1 VTADWMFGGL
11 LGVVGLDV
19 LWFLVRLALP
29 VEMERHASAKALRA
43 HRRPHCFAELY
54 AVEAEVSRY
63 DIQPGATLPT
73 IGTALVRVLGVVSQL
88 ITVQQKP
95 EVGKVPPRAPLVK
108 R

>member
-1 VTADWMFGGL
+1 
-11 LGVVGLDV
+11 
-19 LWFLVRLALP
+19 
-29 VEMERHASAKALRA
+29 
-43 HRRPHCFAELY
+43 
-54 AVEAEVSRY
+54 VEAEVSRY